1 MQSVIGRLDDSVM
14 RMIVDSVDDASKS
27 RLQSSIVE
35 SSGTTNDLEA
45 IETIDQNT
53 EGTVFK
59 MGVEKVKEY
68 FRQFGIEDRV
78 QEFDVSS
85 ATVELAAE
93 AVGCEPAKIVKTL
106 SFKVDDRPILIA
118 CAGDTKI
125 ANPKYKAEFGQKA
138 KMLTPDE
145 AIALIGHAVG
155 GVCPFALNDG
165 VEVYLDESIK
175 RFDIVYPAA
184 GSDNSA
190 IGLTPNE
197 LEKYAQGFVKWVDV
211 CKGWND

>member
-14 RMIVDSVDDASKS
+14 RMIEDSVDESSKS
-27 RLQSSIVE
+27 RLSVE
-35 SSGTTNDLEA
+35 LNESAKSRLSGEGKVSNMA
-45 IETIDQNT
+45 ID
-53 EGTVFK
+53 
-59 MGVEKVKEY
+59 KVKEY
-68 FRQFGIEDRV
+68 FRKFGMEDRIM
-78 QEFDVSS
+78 EFDVSS

-106 SFKVDDRPILIA
+106 SFKVGDKPILIA

-125 ANPKYKAEFGQKA
+125 ANPKYKAEFGEKA

-145 AIALIGHAVG
+145 AVELVGHAVG
-155 GVCPFALNDG
+155 GVCPFAVNDG
-165 VEVYLDESIK
+165 VKVYIDESIR
-175 RFDIVYPAA
+175 RFDKVYPAA

-190 IGLTPNE
+190 IGLTPDE

-211 CKGWND
+211 CKGWNE

>member
-14 RMIVDSVDDASKS
+14 RMIVDSVDEPSKAHLKS
-27 RLQSSIVE
+27 DIDGSSKPLMSERGKV
-35 SSGTTNDLEA
+35 ND
-45 IETIDQNT
+45 
-53 EGTVFK
+53 

-68 FRQFGIEDRV
+68 FRKFGIEDRV
-78 QEFDVSS
+78 LEFDVSS

-93 AVGCEPAKIVKTL
+93 AVGCEPERIVKTL
-106 SFKVDDRPILIA
+106 SFKIDDRPVLIA
-118 CAGDTKI
+118 CAGDAKI

-145 AIALIGHAVG
+145 AIELVGHAVG
-155 GVCPFALNDG
+155 GVCPFAINDG
-165 VEVYLDESIK
+165 VDVYLDESIK
-175 RFDIVYPAA
+175 RFDTVYPAA

-190 IGLTPNE
+190 IGLTPDE

>member
-14 RMIVDSVDDASKS
+14 RMIVDSVDEPSKAH
-27 RLQSSIVE
+27 LKADIDGSSKPLMLE
-35 SSGTTNDLEA
+35 SEKVNE
-45 IETIDQNT
+45 
-53 EGTVFK
+53 

-68 FRQFGIEDRV
+68 FRKFRIEDRV
-78 QEFDVSS
+78 LEFDVSS

-93 AVGCEPAKIVKTL
+93 AVGCEPERIVKTL
-106 SFKVDDRPILIA
+106 SFKVDDRPVLIA
-118 CAGDTKI
+118 CAGDAKI

-145 AIALIGHAVG
+145 AIELVGHAVG
-155 GVCPFALNDG
+155 GVCPFAINDG
-165 VEVYLDESIK
+165 VDVYLDESIK
-175 RFDIVYPAA
+175 RFDTVYPAA

-190 IGLTPNE
+190 IGLTPDE

>member
-14 RMIVDSVDDASKS
+14 RMIVDSVDEPSKAH
-27 RLQSSIVE
+27 LKADIDGSSKPLMSE
-35 SSGTTNDLEA
+35 SEKVNE
-45 IETIDQNT
+45 
-53 EGTVFK
+53 

-68 FRQFGIEDRV
+68 FKQFGIEDRV
-78 QEFDVSS
+78 LEFDVSS

-93 AVGCEPAKIVKTL
+93 AVGCEPERIVKTL
-106 SFKVDDRPILIA
+106 SFKVDDRPVLIA
-118 CAGDTKI
+118 CAGDAKI

-145 AIALIGHAVG
+145 AIELVGHAVG
-155 GVCPFALNDG
+155 GVCPFAINDG
-165 VEVYLDESIK
+165 VDVYLDESIK
-175 RFDIVYPAA
+175 RFDTVYPAA

-190 IGLTPNE
+190 IGLTPDE

>member
-14 RMIVDSVDDASKS
+14 RMIVGSVDEPSKAHLKADIDGS
-27 RLQSSIVE
+27 LKPLMSE
-35 SSGTTNDLEA
+35 SGKVND
-45 IETIDQNT
+45 
-53 EGTVFK
+53 

-68 FRQFGIEDRV
+68 FRKFGIEDRV
-78 QEFDVSS
+78 LEFDVSS

-93 AVGCEPAKIVKTL
+93 AVGCEPERIVKTL
-106 SFKVDDRPILIA
+106 SFKVDDRPVLIA

-145 AIALIGHAVG
+145 AIELVGHAVG
-155 GVCPFALNDG
+155 GVCPFAINDG
-165 VEVYLDESIK
+165 VDVYLDESIK
-175 RFDIVYPAA
+175 RFDTVYPAA

-190 IGLTPNE
+190 IGLTPDE

>member
-14 RMIVDSVDDASKS
+14 RMIVDSVDEPSKAH
-27 RLQSSIVE
+27 LKADIDGSSKPLMSE
-35 SSGTTNDLEA
+35 SEKVNE
-45 IETIDQNT
+45 
-53 EGTVFK
+53 

-68 FRQFGIEDRV
+68 FRKFGIEDRV
-78 QEFDVSS
+78 LEFDVSS

-93 AVGCEPAKIVKTL
+93 AVGCEPERIVKTL
-106 SFKVDDRPILIA
+106 SFKVDDRPVLIA
-118 CAGDTKI
+118 CAGDAKI

-145 AIALIGHAVG
+145 AIELVGHAVG
-155 GVCPFALNDG
+155 GVCPFAINDG
-165 VEVYLDESIK
+165 VDVYLDESIK
-175 RFDIVYPAA
+175 RFDTVYPAA

-190 IGLTPNE
+190 IGLTPDE

>member
-14 RMIVDSVDDASKS
+14 RMIVDTVDEPSKAH
-27 RLQSSIVE
+27 LKADIDGSSKPLLSE
-35 SSGTTNDLEA
+35 SGKVND
-45 IETIDQNT
+45 
-53 EGTVFK
+53 

-68 FRQFGIEDRV
+68 FRKFGIEDRV
-78 QEFDVSS
+78 LEFDVSS

-93 AVGCEPAKIVKTL
+93 AVGCEPERIVKTL
-106 SFKVDDRPILIA
+106 SFKVDDRPVLIA
-118 CAGDTKI
+118 CAGDAKI

-145 AIALIGHAVG
+145 AIELVGHAVG
-155 GVCPFALNDG
+155 GVCPFAINDG
-165 VEVYLDESIK
+165 VDVYLDESIK
-175 RFDIVYPAA
+175 RFDTVYPAA

-190 IGLTPNE
+190 IGLTPDE

>member
-14 RMIVDSVDDASKS
+14 RMIEDSVDESSKS
-27 RLQSSIVE
+27 RLSGELNE
-35 SSGTTNDLEA
+35 SAKSRLSGEGKVSNMA
-45 IETIDQNT
+45 ID
-53 EGTVFK
+53 
-59 MGVEKVKEY
+59 KVKEY
-68 FRQFGIEDRV
+68 FRKFGMEDRIM
-78 QEFDVSS
+78 EFDVSS

-106 SFKVDDRPILIA
+106 SFKVGDKPILIA

-125 ANPKYKAEFGQKA
+125 ANPKYKAEFGEKA

-145 AIALIGHAVG
+145 AVELVGHAVG
-155 GVCPFALNDG
+155 GVCPFAVNDG
-165 VEVYLDESIK
+165 VKVYIDESIR
-175 RFDIVYPAA
+175 RFDKVYPAA

-190 IGLTPNE
+190 IGLTPDE

-211 CKGWND
+211 CKGWNE

>member
-14 RMIVDSVDDASKS
+14 RMIVDSVD
-27 RLQSSIVE
+27 E
-35 SSGTTNDLEA
+35 SSKAHLKADIAGSSKPLLSESGKVND
-45 IETIDQNT
+45 
-53 EGTVFK
+53 

-68 FRQFGIEDRV
+68 FRKFGIEDRV
-78 QEFDVSS
+78 LEFDVSS

-93 AVGCEPAKIVKTL
+93 AVGCEPERIVKTL

-118 CAGDTKI
+118 CAGDAKI

-145 AIALIGHAVG
+145 AIELVGHAVG
-155 GVCPFALNDG
+155 GVCPFAINDG
-165 VEVYLDESIK
+165 VDVYLDESIK
-175 RFDIVYPAA
+175 RFDTVYPAA

-190 IGLTPNE
+190 IGLTPDE
-197 LEKYAQGFVKWVDV
+197 LEQYAQGFVKWVDV

>member
-14 RMIVDSVDDASKS
+14 RMIVDSVDEPSKAH
-27 RLQSSIVE
+27 LKADIDGSSKPLLSE
-35 SSGTTNDLEA
+35 SGKVND
-45 IETIDQNT
+45 
-53 EGTVFK
+53 

-68 FRQFGIEDRV
+68 FRKFGIEDRV
-78 QEFDVSS
+78 LEFDVSS

-93 AVGCEPAKIVKTL
+93 AVGCEPERIVKTL
-106 SFKVDDRPILIA
+106 SFKIDDRPVLIA
-118 CAGDTKI
+118 CAGDAKI

-145 AIALIGHAVG
+145 AIELVGHAVG
-155 GVCPFALNDG
+155 GVCPFAINDG
-165 VEVYLDESIK
+165 VDVYLDESIK
-175 RFDIVYPAA
+175 RFDTVYPAA

-190 IGLTPNE
+190 IGLTPDE

>member
-14 RMIVDSVDDASKS
+14 RMIEESVDEASRARLSAGGPEDAVSKGKK
-27 RLQSSIVE
+27 VV
-35 SSGTTNDLEA
+35 N
-45 IETIDQNT
+45 
-53 EGTVFK
+53 
-59 MGVEKVKEY
+59 MGVEKVREY
-68 FRQFGIEDRV
+68 FRQFGIEDRIL
-78 QEFDVSS
+78 EFDVSS

-93 AVGCEPAKIVKTL
+93 AVGCEPERIVKTL
-106 SFKVDDRPILIA
+106 SFKVDDRPVLIA
-118 CAGDTKI
+118 CAGDTRI

-138 KMLTPDE
+138 KMMTPDE
-145 AIALIGHAVG
+145 AVELVGHAVG

-165 VEVYLDESIK
+165 VEVYIDESIR

-190 IGLTPNE
+190 IGLTPEE
-197 LEKYAQGFVKWVDV
+197 LEKYSQGFVKWVDV

>member
-14 RMIVDSVDDASKS
+14 RMIVDSVDEPSKAH
-27 RLQSSIVE
+27 LKADIAGSSKPLLSE
-35 SSGTTNDLEA
+35 SGKVND
-45 IETIDQNT
+45 
-53 EGTVFK
+53 

-68 FRQFGIEDRV
+68 FRKFGIEDRV
-78 QEFDVSS
+78 LEFDVSS

-93 AVGCEPAKIVKTL
+93 AVGCEPERIVKTL
-106 SFKVDDRPILIA
+106 SFKIDDRPVLIA
-118 CAGDTKI
+118 CAGDAKI

-145 AIALIGHAVG
+145 AIALVGHAVG
-155 GVCPFALNDG
+155 GVCPFAINDG
-165 VEVYLDESIK
+165 VDVYLDESIK
-175 RFDIVYPAA
+175 RFDTVYPAA

-190 IGLTPNE
+190 IGLTPDE

>member
-14 RMIVDSVDDASKS
+14 RMIVDSVDEPSKAH
-27 RLQSSIVE
+27 LKADIDGSSKPLMSE
-35 SSGTTNDLEA
+35 SEKVNE
-45 IETIDQNT
+45 
-53 EGTVFK
+53 

-68 FRQFGIEDRV
+68 FKQFGIEDRV
-78 QEFDVSS
+78 LEFDVSS

-93 AVGCEPAKIVKTL
+93 AVGCEPERIVKTL
-106 SFKVDDRPILIA
+106 SFKVDDRPVLIA
-118 CAGDTKI
+118 CAGDAKI

-145 AIALIGHAVG
+145 AIELVGHAVG
-155 GVCPFALNDG
+155 GVCPFAINDG
-165 VEVYLDESIK
+165 VDVYLDESIK
-175 RFDIVYPAA
+175 RFDTVYPAA

-190 IGLTPNE
+190 IGLTPDE
-197 LEKYAQGFVKWVDV
+197 LEKYAQGFVKWVNV